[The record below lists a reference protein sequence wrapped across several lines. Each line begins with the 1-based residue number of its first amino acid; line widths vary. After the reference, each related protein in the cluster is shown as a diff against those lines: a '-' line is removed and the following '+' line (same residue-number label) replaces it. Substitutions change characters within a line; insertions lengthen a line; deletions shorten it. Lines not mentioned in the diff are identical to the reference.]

1 MIRVINGL
9 RYNTE
14 TATLVFRYWNGMPM
28 SDFRYRYKDLY
39 RTKSGAW
46 FIHHDG
52 GAMTD
57 MAVSVGNNGSGASED
72 IEPVSEDDAYGFL
85 EAHSDDS
92 EAQEA
97 IDKFFPDRVVD
108 A

>member
-1 MIRVINGL
+1 MIKVIDGK

-14 TATLVFRYWNGMPM
+14 TAEIVFTHTNGCYAD
-28 SDFRYRYKDLY
+28 DFRFRRKQLF
-39 RTKSGAW
+39 RAPKGAW
-46 FIHHDG
+46 FIHHYG

-57 MAVSVGNNGSGASED
+57 MAVSVGNNGRGGSED
-72 IEPVSEDDAYGFL
+72 IEPVSDDDAYGFL

-92 EAQEA
+92 EAAAA
-97 IDKFFPDRVVD
+97 IDKYFADRVEE

>member
-1 MIRVINGL
+1 MIIVINGK

-14 TATLVFRYWNGMPM
+14 TAELVFAYWNGVGHN
-28 SDFRYRYKDLY
+28 DFRYRTKKLY
-39 RTKSGAW
+39 RTKNGAW

-57 MAVSVGNNGSGASED
+57 MAVSVGSDSRGGSED
-72 IEPVSEDDAYGFL
+72 IEPVSDDDAYGFL
-85 EAHSDDS
+85 EAHSDEL
-92 EAQEA
+92 EAREA
-97 IDKFFPDRVVD
+97 IEQLFADRVAD